1 MAEDMSCM
9 STRTLRG
16 TILLV
21 VGLILLLHSVG
32 LFQQSLNLLIIIG
45 SIALIAYGAV
55 LSQLPQYIMRLIKG
69 HK

>member
-1 MAEDMSCM
+1 MSEDMSCM

-16 TILLV
+16 IILLV
-21 VGLILLLHSVG
+21 LGFILLLHSVG

-55 LSQLPQYIMRLIKG
+55 LAQVPQHIMRLIKG